1 MLKEGEIY
9 YRFSRPRRDPRTSM
23 LVHVLEG
30 DVLVCFIAYTLLI
43 ATLTFVSQLGRYPIR
58 LPSDMQKV

>member
-1 MLKEGEIY
+1 MISHTLLFVDPTGMLKEGEIY

-30 DVLVCFIAYTLLI
+30 DVLVYTLAYTL
-43 ATLTFVSQLGRYPIR
+43 
-58 LPSDMQKV
+58 